1 MLERSPSASTQENRG
16 TGEVSVRSRG
26 SQPGDLAGRV
36 RSALFLLGDAC
47 FLVVVGVLATL
58 TMQLAHGWELGMLLS
73 VLVGMLLAM
82 IVQTLL
88 ALLVSPLLGS
98 IESMVPSMV
107 VAMISPMFVC
117 ALHAVGCEPS
127 ARLACV
133 LGAAS
138 GLVMFVFVAAYGQA
152 SRRRLAAAFS
162 GG

>member
-1 MLERSPSASTQENRG
+1 MLF
-16 TGEVSVRSRG
+16 
-26 SQPGDLAGRV
+26 LAG
-36 RSALFLLGDAC
+36 DA
-47 FLVVVGVLATL
+47 FFFVVVGVLATL
-58 TMQLAHGWELGMLLS
+58 TMQLAHWWELGLLLS
-73 VLVGMLLAM
+73 VLVGMMLAM

-88 ALLVSPLLGS
+88 ALLVAPLLGS

-117 ALHAVGCEPS
+117 VLHAVGCEPG
-127 ARLACV
+127 ARMACL

-138 GLVMFVFVAAYGQA
+138 GLGMFCFVAAYGRA